1 MIRSPLARNAGLLVA
16 AKVAGYVFPLIT
28 LPLLTRPLGPA
39 AYGQVVFALSLIVFF
54 ELLTDYGS
62 QVTATRA
69 IAMCRDDDAATSE
82 VFSRVIVFRLLL
94 CALGF
99 SLLSALCWIQG
110 HPGEWLARLSL
121 AYLITV
127 GQAITPSWYFMGR
140 EKPMGLAVSSL
151 TARAVTLPLIPLLVR
166 SESDVNV
173 AVFLVTL
180 PWLLGGVFSL
190 SWALRTSHL
199 TLVWPSMRSLAREL
213 RNGLS
218 AALSTGA
225 ANINQPLTI
234 VILGGAAVG
243 ADVGT
248 FGAAVTIIAASKQVL
263 MPLSQLA
270 YARTSFL
277 EASDPGRAFRA
288 RTMAVLWICAGGV
301 IVTLGLLAAAPIVTA
316 ILFGPAYARSADLIR
331 LMALVPLLFIG
342 GQAVSTQFLFSTGR
356 GRSVVV
362 AMVCGN
368 LACLACGLILISRSG
383 ATGASLALLLGE
395 AVATLLMAWMGTR
408 GRGLLRGAEVVGPRA
423 G

>member
-1 MIRSPLARNAGLLVA
+1 MARNAGLLVT

-94 CALGF
+94 CVLGF
-99 SLLSALCWIQG
+99 SLLSAVCWFQG
-110 HPGEWLARLSL
+110 HAGEWLVRLSL

-140 EKPMGLAVSSL
+140 EKPLGLALSSL
-151 TARAVTLPLIPLLVR
+151 AARAVTLPLIPLLVR

-173 AVFLVTL
+173 AVFLVIL
-180 PWLLGGVFSL
+180 PWLLGGVFSF
-190 SWALRTSHL
+190 SWALWTFHFS
-199 TLVWPSMRSLAREL
+199 LVWPSVRSVASEL
-213 RNGLS
+213 REGLS
-218 AALSTGA
+218 AALSNGA

-234 VILGGAAVG
+234 VMLGGAAVG

-248 FGAAVTIIAASKQVL
+248 FGSAVTIIAASKQVL

-277 EASDPGRAFRA
+277 DSSDPGRALKA
-288 RTMAVLWICAGGV
+288 RTMAVLWICAGGM
-301 IVTLGLLAAAPIVTA
+301 IVTLGLLAAAPFVTA
-316 ILFGPAYARSADLIR
+316 ILFGPAYAGSADLIR
-331 LMALVPLLFIG
+331 LMALVPLLFIS

-368 LACLACGLILISRSG
+368 LACLGGCLVLVSRSG

-408 GRGLLRGAEVVGPRA
+408 GRGLLHGVEAAGHRA